1 MTRQALLAAA
11 AAAFAMIAT
20 PALADHGRS
29 DAAASDTAATTTA
42 AQAPTEATPK
52 AERKTCRT
60 FQNTASRMKSE
71 RLCLTREGWRKWED
85 QQ

>member
-1 MTRQALLAAA
+1 MTRTALLA

-20 PALADHGRS
+20 PALAADRGRPE
-29 DAAASDTAATTTA
+29 AAASDTTATATSD
-42 AQAPTEATPK
+42 QASADATPK

-60 FQNTASRMKSE
+60 FQNTASRMKAE
-71 RLCLTREGWRKWED
+71 RLCLTRDEWRKFEE

>member
-1 MTRQALLAAA
+1 MTRQALLA

-20 PALADHGRS
+20 PALADRGRS
-29 DAAASDTAATTTA
+29 EAAAQDTSATA
-42 AQAPTEATPK
+42 AQAPTDATPK

-71 RLCLTREGWRKWED
+71 RLCLTREEWRKFED